1 MSRYFNAFDAMSG
14 ESLEHHGVLG
24 MKWGTRRY
32 RNADG
37 SYTDKGKKRYG
48 IKNHRT
54 RRQAQRYLN
63 DLSEDRN
70 AAFKRARIAYRSQYG
85 GYKKRLNIHNGQIW
99 EPNYRDTAEYKKA
112 KDEQVKAFKEI
123 NKTYDVHTKNKLYVD
138 HVGSRVT
145 MALGGTV
152 SMALMGMSSFTPVS
166 PAVGLGTTAFTMLTA
181 KQRIHQENNDIG
193 NSMEP
198 KFKVRK
204 RKQPK

>member
-1 MSRYFNAFDAMSG
+1 MVSRII
-14 ESLEHHGVLG
+14 EH
-24 MKWGTRRY
+24 
-32 RNADG
+32 
-37 SYTDKGKKRYG
+37 
-48 IKNHRT
+48 
-54 RRQAQRYLN
+54 
-63 DLSEDRN
+63 EDRN

-85 GYKKRLNIHNGQIW
+85 GFKKRLNIHNGQIW

-112 KDEQVKAFKEI
+112 KNEQVKAFKEI
-123 NKTYDVHTKNKLYVD
+123 NETYNVRTKNKLYVD

-152 SMALMGMSSFTPVS
+152 SLALMGMSSVTPVS
-166 PAVGLGTTAFTMLTA
+166 PAVGLGMTALTA
-181 KQRIHQENNDIG
+181 IMGKQQIHQENNDIG

>member
-1 MSRYFNAFDAMSG
+1 MSRYFNTFNAMSG

-37 SYTDKGKKRYG
+37 SYTEKGKKRYG

-85 GYKKRLNIHNGQIW
+85 GFKKRLNIHNGQIW

-112 KDEQVKAFKEI
+112 KNEQVKAFKEI
-123 NKTYDVHTKNKLYVD
+123 NETYNVRTKNKLYVD

-152 SMALMGMSSFTPVS
+152 SLALMGMSSVTPVS
-166 PAVGLGTTAFTMLTA
+166 PAVGLGMTALTA
-181 KQRIHQENNDIG
+181 IMGKQQIHQENNDIG